1 MRKLVVVVAI
11 VEKNLVHDDLG
22 SCPNL
27 STNVQRKLGKGFLD
41 VSNELVDVLWA
52 FHGLK

>member
-11 VEKNLVHDDLG
+11 VEKNLVRGDLG

-41 VSNELVDVLWA
+41 VSDELVDVQR
-52 FHGLK
+52 